1 MGELNNLYKYYN
13 ECKKRDVHV
22 AARKMQ
28 GVSLYGKL
36 RFLSMI
42 FSRYSERTSLIDL
55 TGPTGYQRDSEL
67 SCIPEVKMEK
77 RRFVTTRNPTPAFVF
92 ITLVSLNYQ
101 LSFYRL
107 EHMLIF

>member
-1 MGELNNLYKYYN
+1 MNAKNARLI
-13 ECKKRDVHV
+13 
-22 AARKMQ
+22 ARKTQ
-28 GVSLYGKL
+28 KVSHYGEF

-55 TGPTGYQRDSEL
+55 TGPTGYQRESEL

-77 RRFVTTRNPTPAFVF
+77 RRFVTTRNPTAVFVF
-92 ITLVSLNYQ
+92 ITLVSLNCQ

-107 EHMLIF
+107 TYADI